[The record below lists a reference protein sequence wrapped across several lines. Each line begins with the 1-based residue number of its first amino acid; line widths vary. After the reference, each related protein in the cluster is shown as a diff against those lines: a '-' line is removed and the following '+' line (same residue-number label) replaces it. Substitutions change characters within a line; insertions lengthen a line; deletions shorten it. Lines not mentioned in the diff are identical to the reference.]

1 MSSSASTSKL
11 TVFVAGGVS
20 NTGSATIQ
28 HLLKSHP
35 NVNIR
40 AGVRSASKA
49 AEKFAS
55 ADSKRLSFVE
65 ADIKPDTKSNSVDLK
80 GVDALLLV
88 TPQAFQDRSSFGRV
102 YVDAAKAAGVKHIV
116 VISAPVAK
124 QPNLILGKDMF
135 VVEELIRKSGIPYT
149 LLHLLFFFE
158 NHFGNAGTVKSQG
171 AWYYPAKANVPVAG
185 LSVSDIGEAAANV
198 LAQGPAKHSNKTYT
212 LAAEQQSWD
221 AVAAVYTKV
230 LGKPVKFVSVPDEA
244 AIQAMTGMGYPESM
258 AKGMCEL
265 HHEFDKAP
273 VYPNTELTALLGR
286 APQTFEQ
293 WLTGN
298 AAAFK

>member
-1 MSSSASTSKL
+1 MTSPKL
-11 TVFVAGGVS
+11 TVFVAGGLS
-20 NTGSATIQ
+20 NTGSATIS

-35 NVNIR
+35 NVTIR

-49 AEKFAS
+49 AQKYGS
-55 ADSKRLSFVE
+55 ADAKRLTFNE
-65 ADIKPDTKSNSVDLK
+65 YDIKPDTKSSAIDLK

-88 TPQAFQDRSSFGRV
+88 APQAFQDRTGV
-102 YVDAAKAAGVKHIV
+102 AAAYIAAAKAAGVKHV
-116 VISAPVAK
+116 VFISAPVAK
-124 QPNLILGKDMF
+124 TPNLILGKGMF
-135 VVEELIRKSGIPYT
+135 ESEKLIAASGIPAT

-158 NHFGNAGTVKSQG
+158 NHFGNTATIKSQG
-171 AWYYPAKANVPVAG
+171 AWYYPAKSDVPVGA

-198 LAQGPAKHSNKTYT
+198 LVGGPSKHGNKTYT
-212 LAAEQQSWD
+212 LAGEQQSWD

-244 AIQAMTGMGYPESM
+244 AIKAMTGAGYPDLM
-258 AKGMCEL
+258 AKGMVEL

-273 VYPNTELTALLGR
+273 VYPNDQLTALLGH

-293 WLTGN
+293 WLTIN